1 MKRLLLLSCL
11 GMWLSYASADNYKVL
26 FVNDANLTYNNG
38 KAVKVG
44 DTFSDVDAIKWQKDK
59 QAIKV
64 FNLTTKKQML
74 MLGKQ
79 YMRKTG
85 MDALISSK
93 RLSTNDFMDT
103 SDAPK
108 TIYEKLGSVFDSQ
121 YDLLDP
127 IELPA
132 DVELN
137 DKCYFQASY
146 KYGDTMLTKKL
157 KSKNGN
163 TVILDKSIFEVD
175 GKQLGPR
182 DVVLSIEY
190 VNTEAGM
197 PIFVKDGIEVTFIP
211 DILDE

>member
-1 MKRLLLLSCL
+1 MKRLLLLTCL
-11 GMWLSYASADNYKVL
+11 ASWLSYASADNYKVL
-26 FVNDANLTYNNG
+26 FINDASLTYNNG
-38 KAVKVG
+38 KKVKVG
-44 DTFSDVDAIKWQKDK
+44 DTFSDVNAIKWAKDK
-59 QAIKV
+59 QAVKV

-79 YMRKTG
+79 YIRKTG
-85 MDALISSK
+85 MEALISSK

-108 TIYEKLGSVFDSQ
+108 TIYEKLGSVFESQ
-121 YDLLDP
+121 YDLLDS

-132 DVELN
+132 EVELN
-137 DKCYFQASY
+137 EKCYFQATY

-175 GKQLGPR
+175 GRMLGPR
-182 DVVLSIEY
+182 DVTLSIEY
-190 VNTEAGM
+190 VNTDSGL
-197 PIFVKDGIEVTFIP
+197 PIFVKDGIEVTYIP
-211 DILDE
+211 DVIE

>member
-1 MKRLLLLSCL
+1 MKRLLLLTCL
-11 GMWLSYASADNYKVL
+11 ASWLSYASADNYKVL
-26 FVNDANLTYNNG
+26 FINDASLTYNNG
-38 KAVKVG
+38 KKVKVG
-44 DTFSDVDAIKWQKDK
+44 DTFSDVNAIKWAKDK
-59 QAIKV
+59 QAVKV

-79 YMRKTG
+79 YMRKAG
-85 MDALISSK
+85 MDALISSN

-108 TIYEKLGSVFDSQ
+108 TIYEKLGSVFESQ
-121 YDLLDP
+121 YDLLDS

-132 DVELN
+132 EVELN
-137 DKCYFQASY
+137 EKCYFQATY

-175 GKQLGPR
+175 GRMLGPR
-182 DVVLSIEY
+182 DVTLSIEY
-190 VNTEAGM
+190 VNTDSGL
-197 PIFVKDGIEVTFIP
+197 PIFVKDGIEVTYIP
-211 DILDE
+211 DVIE

>member
-1 MKRLLLLSCL
+1 MKRLLLLTCL
-11 GMWLSYASADNYKVL
+11 ASWLSYTSADNYKVL
-26 FVNDANLTYNNG
+26 FINDASLTYNNG
-38 KAVKVG
+38 KKVKVG
-44 DTFSDVDAIKWQKDK
+44 DTFSDVNAIKWAKDK
-59 QAIKV
+59 QAVKV

-79 YMRKTG
+79 YIRKTG
-85 MDALISSK
+85 MEALISSK

-108 TIYEKLGSVFDSQ
+108 TIYEKLGSVFESQ
-121 YDLLDP
+121 YDLLDS

-132 DVELN
+132 EVELN
-137 DKCYFQASY
+137 EKCYFQATY

-175 GKQLGPR
+175 GRMLGPR
-182 DVVLSIEY
+182 DVTLSIEY
-190 VNTEAGM
+190 VNTDSGL
-197 PIFVKDGIEVTFIP
+197 PIFVKDGIEVTYIP
-211 DILDE
+211 DVIE

>member
-1 MKRLLLLSCL
+1 MKRLLLLTCL
-11 GMWLSYASADNYKVL
+11 IGWLSHISADNYKVL
-26 FVNDANLTYNNG
+26 FVNDASLTYNNG
-38 KAVKVG
+38 KKVKVG
-44 DTFSDVDAIKWQKDK
+44 DTFTDVGTIKWQKDK
-59 QAIKV
+59 QAVKV

-79 YMRKTG
+79 YMRKAG
-85 MDALISSK
+85 MDALISSN

-108 TIYEKLGSVFDSQ
+108 TIYEKLGGVFDSQ

-132 DVELN
+132 EVELN
-137 DKCYFQASY
+137 DKCYFQATY

-175 GKQLGPR
+175 GKKLGPR

-190 VNTEAGM
+190 VNNDSGL
-197 PIFVKDGIEVTFIP
+197 PIFVKDGIEVTYIP
-211 DILDE
+211 DVLTE

>member
-1 MKRLLLLSCL
+1 MKKLLLLSCL
-11 GMWLSYASADNYKVL
+11 GLWFSHASADNYKVL
-26 FVNDANLTYNNG
+26 FINDATLTYNNG
-38 KAVKVG
+38 KHVKVG
-44 DTFSDVDAIKWQKDK
+44 DTFTDVNTIKWQKDK
-59 QAIKV
+59 QAVKV

-85 MDALISSK
+85 MEALISSK

-103 SDAPK
+103 SDTPK

-121 YDLLDP
+121 YDLLDT

-137 DKCYFQASY
+137 DKCYFQATY
-146 KYGDTMLTKKL
+146 KYGDTILTKKL

-182 DVVLSIEY
+182 DITLSIEY
-190 VNTEAGM
+190 VNNDEEL
-197 PIFVKDGIEVTFIP
+197 PIFVKDGIEVTYIP
-211 DILDE
+211 DVLTE

>member
-1 MKRLLLLSCL
+1 
-11 GMWLSYASADNYKVL
+11 
-26 FVNDANLTYNNG
+26 
-38 KAVKVG
+38 
-44 DTFSDVDAIKWQKDK
+44 
-59 QAIKV
+59 
-64 FNLTTKKQML
+64 ML

-85 MDALISSK
+85 MEALISSK

-108 TIYEKLGSVFDSQ
+108 TIYEKLGSVFESQ
-121 YDLLDP
+121 YDLLDA

-137 DKCYFQASY
+137 DKCYFQATY

-175 GKQLGPR
+175 GKKLGPR
-182 DVVLSIEY
+182 DIILSIEY

-197 PIFVKDGIEVTFIP
+197 PIFVKDGIEVTYIP
-211 DILDE
+211 DNLEE

>member
-1 MKRLLLLSCL
+1 MKRLILLSCL

-59 QAIKV
+59 QAVKV

-137 DKCYFQASY
+137 DKCYFRHHAY
-146 KYGDTMLTKKL
+146 K
-157 KSKNGN
+157 
-163 TVILDKSIFEVD
+163 
-175 GKQLGPR
+175 
-182 DVVLSIEY
+182 
-190 VNTEAGM
+190 EA
-197 PIFVKDGIEVTFIP
+197 
-211 DILDE
+211 

>member
-1 MKRLLLLSCL
+1 MKRLILLSCL

-59 QAIKV
+59 QAVKV

-103 SDAPK
+103 SDAP
-108 TIYEKLGSVFDSQ
+108 TIASTTFWIPLNF
-121 YDLLDP
+121 LL
-127 IELPA
+127 
-132 DVELN
+132 
-137 DKCYFQASY
+137 
-146 KYGDTMLTKKL
+146 M
-157 KSKNGN
+157 
-163 TVILDKSIFEVD
+163 
-175 GKQLGPR
+175 
-182 DVVLSIEY
+182 
-190 VNTEAGM
+190 
-197 PIFVKDGIEVTFIP
+197 
-211 DILDE
+211 